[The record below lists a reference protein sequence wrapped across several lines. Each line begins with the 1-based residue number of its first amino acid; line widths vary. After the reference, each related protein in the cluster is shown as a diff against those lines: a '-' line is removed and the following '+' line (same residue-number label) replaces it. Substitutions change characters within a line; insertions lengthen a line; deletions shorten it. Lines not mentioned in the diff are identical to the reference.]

1 MNDLQLYEVLKVCY
15 SKELQSLPNSIASKY
30 STTRVFSGIDGH
42 PDLCGDTAKETV
54 SSIASFLASNEKHLE
69 FKTIVNR
76 RLLSENSTR
85 AKDPHTG
92 SQLWVNSTFGQRLQ
106 SNIGEQE
113 QPVTKLEAIT
123 QFGVHRAI
131 ITSSCLLGLFALG
144 LGIAH
149 HFYLERSEI
158 VTTSVDRSL
167 AAMFS
172 NKQESYKQANKS
184 NFMRHSAASSYLT
197 DDRTPK
203 LIAHFPNS
211 NTIAIATQQQLK
223 IARLDS
229 FATIKSIV
237 IDLSTEPTA
246 IAISP
251 DGFQIAIA
259 DAKGSIVNYDKRHS
273 HLQRLENHFPIS
285 ALAFTHFSD
294 KLVVSDKS
302 GAISFFSDGKEIAHL
317 FAHESAINAIAID
330 RRDHIISGDTN
341 GIIKIWND
349 RGKLIKSFRDSAG
362 ISNLK
367 TQSTDRLYTSNSLGI
382 VREWDLNKGLELNS
396 FYWKDRSITSLD
408 IADNFLITGSNSGE
422 IKITD
427 LESDRSQILPGT
439 LPLNSVKSSGN
450 NKYILGVSND
460 EIHVWKKI
468 SEEISHR

>member
-42 PDLCGDTAKETV
+42 PDLCGNTAKETV

-92 SQLWVNSTFGQRLQ
+92 SQPGVNSTFGQRLQ

-123 QFGVHRAI
+123 QFGIHKAI

-149 HFYLERSEI
+149 HFHLERSEI
-158 VTTSVDRSL
+158 VTSSVDPSF
-167 AAMFS
+167 AAMFF
-172 NKQESYKQANKS
+172 NKQESHQPNKS
-184 NFMRHSAASSYLT
+184 NFIRHSAASSYLT

-203 LIAHFPNS
+203 LIAEFPNS
-211 NTIAIATQQQLK
+211 NIIAIATQQQLK

-229 FATIKSIV
+229 FATIKSIA
-237 IDLSTEPTA
+237 IDLSTSPTA

-259 DAKGSIVNYDKRHS
+259 DAKGSILIWDKRHS
-273 HLQRLENHFPIS
+273 HLKKLDNHFPIS
-285 ALAFTHFSD
+285 GLGFTHFSK
-294 KLVVSDKS
+294 KLISVDKS

-317 FAHESAINAIAID
+317 FGHESAINAIAID
-330 RRDHIISGDTN
+330 RRDHIITADAN
-341 GIIKIWND
+341 GTIKIWND
-349 RGKLIKSFRDSAG
+349 RGKLIKSFKDSAG
-362 ISNLK
+362 IVNLITK
-367 TQSTDRLYTSNSLGI
+367 NTDRLYTSNELGI
-382 VREWDLNKGLELNS
+382 VRKWDLNKGLELNS

-408 IADNFLITGSNSGE
+408 IANNFLITGSNSGE
-422 IKITD
+422 IKITH

-439 LPLNSVKSSGN
+439 LPLNSVLSSDN

-460 EIHVWKKI
+460 EIHVWQKI